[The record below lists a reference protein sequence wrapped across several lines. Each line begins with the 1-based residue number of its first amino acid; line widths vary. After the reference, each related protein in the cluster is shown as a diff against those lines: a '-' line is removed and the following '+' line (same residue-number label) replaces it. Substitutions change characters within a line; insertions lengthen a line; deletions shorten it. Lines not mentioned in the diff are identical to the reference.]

1 MSFRPTDLFDPSGH
15 VRADATDAA
24 TRRALNESLNHARDT
39 NWDSVRT
46 PHLFMGLLSAPDPGV
61 FNWAGRLSYDTA
73 RLLEQFRDL
82 FLQHNDPV
90 PPLQLNRE
98 FLSDNVLRV
107 LRDASARAG
116 DYGRDQFTQMDLLI
130 TLFAA
135 PNSIVAECFER
146 IGVTAARLTE
156 SAVLAEQDDG

>member
-1 MSFRPTDLFDPSGH
+1 MSLRPDDLFDPSGR
-15 VRADATDAA
+15 VRQDAA
-24 TRRALNESLNHARDT
+24 DPATMCALGESLRHARAT

-61 FNWAGRLSYDTA
+61 FNWATRLSYDTA
-73 RLLEQFRDL
+73 GLLRQFRDL
-82 FLQHNDPV
+82 FHQPNEPV

-116 DYGRDQFTQMDLLI
+116 DYGRARFTQMDLLI

-135 PNSIVAECFER
+135 PNSIVAECFEQ
-146 IGVTAARLTE
+146 IGVTAASLTE